1 MPQSFRLIILSAIC
15 LRSTSKR
22 SVVSDNAIFY
32 ILGAFR
38 SSSGIAQGARLYAD
52 SKEQEG
58 FRVVR
63 VDVGGLM
70 LERADLPLPQ
80 NVLSVKQIQNMGAGT
95 MVIHANPPQFQLVVC
110 RLGKK
115 ILKDKHLVAYWAWE
129 LESIPKIWKHA
140 LNFVDEIVVP
150 SAFVRNALRPCTDKR
165 ITVVPHPVPTPVLRK
180 KRYAVD
186 VVIPFLVSFELG
198 SSFERKN
205 PLAVL
210 KAFSM
215 AFQAGEA
222 ELVFKVTGA
231 REHGD
236 KLKRLWQACSTVS
249 GVQILDAVLSVE
261 GLDALYMQN
270 DIYLSL
276 HRSEGYGL
284 SIREAMQHGLH
295 VVATGWSGN
304 MDFMYGPFAHCVP
317 YTLVPV
323 KIEKGPY
330 KGLQT
335 CWAEPDVGAAAN
347 ILKKLRQQ
355 LLERKNV

>member
-115 ILKDKHLVAYWAWE
+115 Y
-129 LESIPKIWKHA
+129 SKI
-140 LNFVDEIVVP
+140 
-150 SAFVRNALRPCTDKR
+150 
-165 ITVVPHPVPTPVLRK
+165 
-180 KRYAVD
+180 
-186 VVIPFLVSFELG
+186 
-198 SSFERKN
+198 
-205 PLAVL
+205 
-210 KAFSM
+210 
-215 AFQAGEA
+215 
-222 ELVFKVTGA
+222 
-231 REHGD
+231 
-236 KLKRLWQACSTVS
+236 
-249 GVQILDAVLSVE
+249 
-261 GLDALYMQN
+261 
-270 DIYLSL
+270 
-276 HRSEGYGL
+276 
-284 SIREAMQHGLH
+284 
-295 VVATGWSGN
+295 
-304 MDFMYGPFAHCVP
+304 
-317 YTLVPV
+317 
-323 KIEKGPY
+323 
-330 KGLQT
+330 
-335 CWAEPDVGAAAN
+335 N
-347 ILKKLRQQ
+347 IW
-355 LLERKNV
+355 